1 MRLKDDMA
9 RDLDEVFLNEDDFA
23 EVRSVG
29 SKRVKC
35 VLYETAQSQLDE
47 ENGRGF
53 KAYTLQA
60 KKSDLPPL
68 RAGDVL
74 IVDGKTYTVSN
85 VRVDYGMG
93 IIELIYAL

>member
-1 MRLKDDMA
+1 MRLKDDMT

-23 EVRSVG
+23 QVRSVG
-29 SKRVKC
+29 GERVKC

-47 ENGRGF
+47 ENGMGY

-68 RAGDVL
+68 RAGNVL

-85 VRVDYGMG
+85 VRMDYGMS
-93 IIELIYAL
+93 IIELIYTL